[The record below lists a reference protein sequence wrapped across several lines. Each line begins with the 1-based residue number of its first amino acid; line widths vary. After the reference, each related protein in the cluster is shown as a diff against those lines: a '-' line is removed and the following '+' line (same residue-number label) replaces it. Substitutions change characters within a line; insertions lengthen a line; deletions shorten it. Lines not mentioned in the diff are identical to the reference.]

1 MINPI
6 FTIGVPRSGTTLLRV
21 MLDSHPEIAAGP
33 ECPWIS
39 GSYSKTTS
47 FSDLYYS
54 LVNDM
59 RGPVRN
65 FKGVSEDVIAS
76 ALGSAISDI
85 MRKYAEASG
94 KKQWIEKTPNHITEI
109 PYIIR
114 LFPESKFIHIVR
126 DGRDVA
132 CSSFRE
138 RATWGASLENRG
150 QMMIN
155 TRLNALQ
162 RWCRW
167 ISDFE
172 KWQFQYSLDVCRIS
186 YEDMVEEPGSVM
198 QKVLSFIGMPWS
210 DDVLKYKNHKHD
222 MPDWEAGSRDVSQKP
237 EVTAKSVERWMNEFT
252 SLERLIA
259 SSFAD
264 HMLLR
269 LGYAPT
275 LPEKRLLLRGL
286 RATVD

>member
-94 KKQWIEKTPNHITEI
+94 KKQI
-109 PYIIR
+109 
-114 LFPESKFIHIVR
+114 
-126 DGRDVA
+126 GRAA
-132 CSSFRE
+132 CRE
-138 RATWGASLENRG
+138 R
-150 QMMIN
+150 
-155 TRLNALQ
+155 
-162 RWCRW
+162 
-167 ISDFE
+167 
-172 KWQFQYSLDVCRIS
+172 V
-186 YEDMVEEPGSVM
+186 
-198 QKVLSFIGMPWS
+198 
-210 DDVLKYKNHKHD
+210 
-222 MPDWEAGSRDVSQKP
+222 
-237 EVTAKSVERWMNEFT
+237 
-252 SLERLIA
+252 
-259 SSFAD
+259 
-264 HMLLR
+264 
-269 LGYAPT
+269 
-275 LPEKRLLLRGL
+275 
-286 RATVD
+286 